1 MISKSNKINKKRENF
16 RNFVIFIFV
25 MIQILNLYKSFGE
38 KSVLKNVSMNI
49 KKGETTCIIGKS
61 GSGKSVLIKHI
72 VGLLMPDSGRVYFE
86 NYEVPKL
93 SRTEM
98 FKLREK
104 MGYVFQGAALF
115 DSYNVFENVVLGLY
129 ERGLRDMKYLESEA
143 RRVLQ
148 AVQLLPNINEVEQ
161 NAFERE
167 WKILSEKMPSHLS
180 GGMRKRVGVA
190 RALVGTPEY
199 IFYDEPTT
207 GLDPVTSEQIDDLIL
222 DIQRK
227 LKVTSI
233 VITHDLFSV
242 YKIADRVAML
252 HNSEKIFD
260 DTVQVFKNSNM
271 EEVKEFQFRY
281 N

>member
-1 MISKSNKINKKRENF
+1 
-16 RNFVIFIFV
+16 
-25 MIQILNLYKSFGE
+25 MIQILNLHKSFGE
-38 KSVLKNVSMNI
+38 KVVLRDVSMI
-49 KKGETTCIIGKS
+49 IDKGKTTCIIGKS

-72 VGLLMPDSGRVYFE
+72 VGLLYPDSGTVFFE
-86 NYEVPKL
+86 GQEVPKL
-93 SRTEM
+93 SRAEM

-129 ERGLRDMKYLESEA
+129 ERGVRDFKYLENEA
-143 RRVLQ
+143 HRVLQ
-148 AVQLLPNINEVEQ
+148 AVQLLPDPNEVGYAAYQ
-161 NAFERE
+161 KE
-167 WKILSEKMPSHLS
+167 WKILSEKMPADLS

-222 DIQRK
+222 EIKRK
-227 LKVTSI
+227 FKVTSI

-242 YKIADRVAML
+242 YKIADKVAML
-252 HNSEKIFD
+252 HNAEKIFD
-260 DTVQVFKNSNM
+260 DTVEKFKICNL

>member
-1 MISKSNKINKKRENF
+1 
-16 RNFVIFIFV
+16 
-25 MIQILNLYKSFGE
+25 MIQILNLHKSFGE
-38 KSVLKNVSMNI
+38 KVVLRNLSMQI

-72 VGLLMPDSGRVYFE
+72 VGLLEPDSGTIIFE
-86 NYEVPKL
+86 GYEVPKL
-93 SRTEM
+93 SRKEL
-98 FKLREK
+98 FKLREN

-115 DSYNVFENVVLGLY
+115 DSYNVYENVILGLF
-129 ERGLRDMKYLESEA
+129 ERGIRDTKYLESEA
-143 RRVLQ
+143 HRVLK
-148 AVQLLPNINEVEQ
+148 AVQLLPDPDEVGSLAYQ
-161 NAFERE
+161 KE
-167 WKILSEKMPSHLS
+167 WKILSEKMPSDLS

-190 RALVGTPEY
+190 RALVGTPQY

-252 HNSEKIFD
+252 HNAEKIFD
-260 DTVQVFKNSNM
+260 DQVDKFKNSSL